1 MKSYLVLLFILFT
14 TVFTAAEARRV
25 NPANLTNTGEYV
37 PYGCEVWND
46 GCNDCEKTDSG
57 YVCPPKNCAT
67 TRMGYCRVE
76 KETLEPVVVS
86 PSAPQ
91 KLEEPLIPE
100 TCTSWFD
107 GCNTCGVSNGELTFC
122 TERACSTY
130 AEPSCRAYAAENLEG
145 KTDNLN
151 IVRPGAPAEVLPII
165 ENGELIEPKA
175 SLWGLI
181 KYHLFAWMK

>member
-1 MKSYLVLLFILFT
+1 MKYFALLLAGFIYASSAQALMLNT
-14 TVFTAAEARRV
+14 SQM
-25 NPANLTNTGEYV
+25 TNHGEFV
-37 PYGCEVWND
+37 PYNCEVWND

-76 KETLEPVVVS
+76 KETLEPVVS

-107 GCNTCGVSNGELTFC
+107 GCNTCEVSNGELTFC
-122 TERACSTY
+122 TEMACSTY
-130 AEPSCRAYAAENLEG
+130 AEPTCRAYAAENLEG

-151 IVRPGAPAEVLPII
+151 IVRPGAPAEVLLII

-181 KYHLFAWMK
+181 KYHLFGWMK